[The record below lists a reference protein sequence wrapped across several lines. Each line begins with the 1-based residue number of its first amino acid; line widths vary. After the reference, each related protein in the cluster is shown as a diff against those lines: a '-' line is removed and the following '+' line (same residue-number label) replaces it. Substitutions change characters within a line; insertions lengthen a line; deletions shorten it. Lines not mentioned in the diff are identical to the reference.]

1 MKRFLEQ
8 VAIELYKRLKGNFA
22 HTAVIFPNKRA
33 SLFFNEYLV
42 KQTDKPIWSPTYL
55 SISELFQSMTKL
67 KLCDRIELVCT
78 LYNSYVK
85 ITGSTESLDDFYF
98 WGELLISDFDD
109 VDKNKVDA
117 KRLFSNLEDLQQMA
131 TDASYL
137 NEEQIEAIN
146 KFIKN
151 YNPQRQSELKQ
162 KFKSIWESLGAIY
175 DDFRSTLYE
184 KDFAYEGMLYRD
196 VIETFKPEQLP
207 YQTYVFVG
215 FNVLN
220 KVEHELFEKVQSA
233 GKALFFWDY
242 DSFYLSEKPNNQHE
256 AGRFLRS
263 NLKDFPNAISDEF
276 FHTLAEEK
284 DITYIETSTDHA
296 QTAYLSEWLKE
307 NITEK
312 EKETAVV
319 LCDEIML
326 QPVLYALPN
335 NIKHVN
341 VTMGFPLS
349 QTPIYSFIDAF
360 LGLHIDSYDEQ
371 TGRYTY
377 QAAIAL
383 LKHPYTR
390 LISKESEQIIQ
401 ELTNKNRFF
410 PLPSELT
417 KDDEQLDLLFKPLI
431 AKEKEVCKR
440 LNEVI
445 QVIAEKFRDE
455 TAEKE
460 LQLSG
465 NEPSMQL
472 YKESLFKIYTTINRF
487 SSLIENGTLKL
498 KAATLRKLIIRV
510 LSAIHI
516 PFHGEPAVGLQVM
529 GVLETRN
536 LDFKH
541 LIMLS
546 VNEGKLP
553 KAGGEI
559 SFIPYNLRK
568 AFGMTT
574 IDHQMSV
581 YAYYFY
587 RLLQRAEKVTMLYNT
602 ATDEMNKGEWSRFL
616 LQFLLEWPHP
626 VKRLFLEAKQS
637 PQQIERIEI
646 PKTKEIVSRLRK
658 YYDKRSEKPKELS
671 PTAINAYIHCKLKFY
686 LRYVAGLKA
695 PEEVG
700 EDIDNRIFGNIFHA
714 TAQHIYDDLKKR
726 SPIITKDRL
735 ESLLK
740 DKPKL
745 RNYVDSAFKEEFFQ
759 IKPEEEAQYNGL
771 QRINFEVIL
780 RYIEQLLRH
789 DALHTPF
796 IYVGSEIEIKKDYT
810 LSLPDS
816 NEIIVHLGG
825 FIDRVD
831 CKDDHYRIIDYKTGT
846 HLSESPDIDSL
857 FMENRKDGANYILQ
871 TFLYADMFTDE
882 HKVKTQPALL
892 YIQNTSNQD
901 YTPIVIINKKKVE
914 DYSDYKQEFQEKLIA
929 LLKEMFT
936 EGGVYD
942 QTSNNEHCKFC
953 DYKAICKI
961 KEVKR

>member
-1 MKRFLEQ
+1 MKSFLEQ
-8 VAIELYKRLKGNFA
+8 VAIELYNRLKGNFA

-78 LYNSYVK
+78 LYNSYLK

-196 VIETFKPEQLP
+196 VIEKFKPEQLP

-341 VTMGFPLS
+341 VTIVLS
-349 QTPIYSFIDAF
+349 MLSSD
-360 LGLHIDSYDEQ
+360 
-371 TGRYTY
+371 YTS
-377 QAAIAL
+377 IVMTNRL
-383 LKHPYTR
+383 EDIRTR
-390 LISKESEQIIQ
+390 Q
-401 ELTNKNRFF
+401 
-410 PLPSELT
+410 PLP
-417 KDDEQLDLLFKPLI
+417 
-431 AKEKEVCKR
+431 
-440 LNEVI
+440 
-445 QVIAEKFRDE
+445 
-455 TAEKE
+455 
-460 LQLSG
+460 
-465 NEPSMQL
+465 
-472 YKESLFKIYTTINRF
+472 Y
-487 SSLIENGTLKL
+487 
-498 KAATLRKLIIRV
+498 
-510 LSAIHI
+510 
-516 PFHGEPAVGLQVM
+516 
-529 GVLETRN
+529 
-536 LDFKH
+536 
-541 LIMLS
+541 
-546 VNEGKLP
+546 
-553 KAGGEI
+553 
-559 SFIPYNLRK
+559 
-568 AFGMTT
+568 
-574 IDHQMSV
+574 
-581 YAYYFY
+581 
-587 RLLQRAEKVTMLYNT
+587 
-602 ATDEMNKGEWSRFL
+602 
-616 LQFLLEWPHP
+616 
-626 VKRLFLEAKQS
+626 
-637 PQQIERIEI
+637 
-646 PKTKEIVSRLRK
+646 
-658 YYDKRSEKPKELS
+658 
-671 PTAINAYIHCKLKFY
+671 
-686 LRYVAGLKA
+686 
-695 PEEVG
+695 
-700 EDIDNRIFGNIFHA
+700 
-714 TAQHIYDDLKKR
+714 
-726 SPIITKDRL
+726 
-735 ESLLK
+735 
-740 DKPKL
+740 
-745 RNYVDSAFKEEFFQ
+745 
-759 IKPEEEAQYNGL
+759 
-771 QRINFEVIL
+771 
-780 RYIEQLLRH
+780 
-789 DALHTPF
+789 
-796 IYVGSEIEIKKDYT
+796 
-810 LSLPDS
+810 
-816 NEIIVHLGG
+816 
-825 FIDRVD
+825 
-831 CKDDHYRIIDYKTGT
+831 
-846 HLSESPDIDSL
+846 
-857 FMENRKDGANYILQ
+857 
-871 TFLYADMFTDE
+871 
-882 HKVKTQPALL
+882 
-892 YIQNTSNQD
+892 
-901 YTPIVIINKKKVE
+901 
-914 DYSDYKQEFQEKLIA
+914 
-929 LLKEMFT
+929 
-936 EGGVYD
+936 
-942 QTSNNEHCKFC
+942 
-953 DYKAICKI
+953 
-961 KEVKR
+961 